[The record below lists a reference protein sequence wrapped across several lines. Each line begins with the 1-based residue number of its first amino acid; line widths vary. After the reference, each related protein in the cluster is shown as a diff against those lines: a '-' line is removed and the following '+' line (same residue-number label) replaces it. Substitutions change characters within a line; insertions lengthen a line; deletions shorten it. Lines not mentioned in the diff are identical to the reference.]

1 MLVNWLDHFSGYL
14 RKILRPALTPPFQ
27 EFTGPI
33 RAFIYS
39 KYIIQNFVA
48 NAKYGRAFA
57 APTKTMANLK
67 YNNKNGATY
76 LEFAG
81 AENLS
86 ADIGRPSS
94 DISKQSADIG
104 GLMAA
109 RSARHISKFQH
120 ALPLHARPNHTLDRI
135 HDPDPPAASFKV
147 KIFHV
152 PFLHFA
158 QAISPTQVEL
168 NQICKI
174 VSAANQSRTRARAI
188 RRTET
193 NTRGHEPHGAPTTA
207 PATAQLLKPREAALR
222 MADFED
228 DTPVVQDNFQS
239 VDNAGGVVVGTG
251 VGGDEGSGGSTE
263 LETKGGVESVDV
275 GVGGRA
281 GVGGDDVRSVGTSPD
296 DDACAGNGKRAAGG
310 GGGSGTTSGGAGCPR
325 GGRAVGRTGAYA

>member
-1 MLVNWLDHFSGYL
+1 
-14 RKILRPALTPPFQ
+14 
-27 EFTGPI
+27 
-33 RAFIYS
+33 
-39 KYIIQNFVA
+39 
-48 NAKYGRAFA
+48 
-57 APTKTMANLK
+57 MANLK

-94 DISKQSADIG
+94 DIGKQSADIG

-135 HDPDPPAASFKV
+135 HDPDPPAARFKV

-228 DTPVVQDNFQS
+228 DAPVVQDNFQS
-239 VDNAGGVVVGTG
+239 GQGY
-251 VGGDEGSGGSTE
+251 E

-281 GVGGDDVRSVGTSPD
+281 GVGGDDVRGVGTSPD

-310 GGGSGTTSGGAGCPR
+310 GRGSRTTSGGRAAR
-325 GGRAVGRTGAYA
+325 GGGAQSGGPARTRKRAAVALVEDGGEV